1 MEQDKVSKLSDVG
14 KKVWGAD
21 SDRREPVEPTKK
33 KESFG
38 QRWDQT
44 RPTKTI
50 LFWSLLAAIILTM
63 IVGFNWGGWVTGGTA
78 QKMAEVMSKNAV
90 VQRLAPMC
98 VDQFNQDSGK
108 DQKLKELTDM
118 SAYKRGSYIEKQG
131 WATMS
136 GEAKPDSQV
145 ASECAK
151 LLFSQ

>member
-1 MEQDKVSKLSDVG
+1 MEQDRVSKLSDVG
-14 KKVWGAD
+14 KNVWGED
-21 SDRREPVEPTKK
+21 SNRRETVEQTKK

-38 QRWDQT
+38 QRWAKT

-50 LFWSLLAAIILTM
+50 LFWSLLAAVILTM

-78 QKMAEVMSKNAV
+78 QTRAEVMSKNAV

-98 VDQFNQDSGK
+98 VDQFNRDPGK
-108 DQKLKELTDM
+108 EQKLKELTDM

-136 GEAKPDSQV
+136 GEPKPDSQV